1 MEINQLILIIKK
13 KLEKNIVLQNIKI
26 EDKSF
31 LHKKHLSNQEG
42 KYHLRLS
49 IKSLELKKQ
58 NKVQAYKKVYNIYFF
73 IFDDSFYWFHFYC
86 SDVC

>member
-13 KLEKNIVLQNIKI
+13 KLEKNIVLQDIKI

-31 LHKKHLSNQEG
+31 LHKKHLSNQES

-49 IKSLELKKQ
+49 IKS
-58 NKVQAYKKVYNIYFF
+58 
-73 IFDDSFYWFHFYC
+73 S
-86 SDVC
+86 

>member
-13 KLEKNIVLQNIKI
+13 KLEKNIVLQDIKI

-31 LHKKHLSNQEG
+31 LHKKHLLNQEG

-49 IKSLELKKQ
+49 IKSSELKKQ
-58 NKVQAYKKVYNIYFF
+58 NKVQAYKKVYNIINEEIKKY
-73 IFDDSFYWFHFYC
+73 IHSIQILIR
-86 SDVC
+86 

>member
-13 KLEKNIVLQNIKI
+13 KLEKNIVLQDIKI

-31 LHKKHLSNQEG
+31 LHKKHLSNQED

-58 NKVQAYKKVYNIYFF
+58 NKVQAYKKIY
-73 IFDDSFYWFHFYC
+73 SFNTNFN
-86 SDVC
+86 

>member
-13 KLEKNIVLQNIKI
+13 KLEKNIVLQDIKI

-42 KYHLRLS
+42 K
-49 IKSLELKKQ
+49 
-58 NKVQAYKKVYNIYFF
+58 
-73 IFDDSFYWFHFYC
+73 
-86 SDVC
+86 

>member
-31 LHKKHLSNQEG
+31 LHKKHLSNQED

-58 NKVQAYKKVYNIYFF
+58 NKVQAYKKIYNVINEE
-73 IFDDSFYWFHFYC
+73 IKNHIHSIQILI
-86 SDVC
+86 S

>member
-42 KYHLRLS
+42 KYHLRLN

-58 NKVQAYKKVYNIYFF
+58 KSFDFSKLFLFYKLSSSYSLTILCTKR
-73 IFDDSFYWFHFYC
+73 
-86 SDVC
+86 

>member
-58 NKVQAYKKVYNIYFF
+58 NKVQACKKVYNIINEEIKKY
-73 IFDDSFYWFHFYC
+73 IHSIQILIR
-86 SDVC
+86 

>member
-1 MEINQLILIIKK
+1 
-13 KLEKNIVLQNIKI
+13 LQDIKI

-58 NKVQAYKKVYNIYFF
+58 NKVQAYKKVYNILKEEIKKY
-73 IFDDSFYWFHFYC
+73 IHSIQILIR
-86 SDVC
+86 

>member
-1 MEINQLILIIKK
+1 
-13 KLEKNIVLQNIKI
+13 LQDIKI

-49 IKSLELKKQ
+49 IKSSELKKQ
-58 NKVQAYKKVYNIYFF
+58 NKVQAYKKVYNIINEEIKKY
-73 IFDDSFYWFHFYC
+73 IHSIQILIR
-86 SDVC
+86 

>member
-1 MEINQLILIIKK
+1 MEINQLISIIKK
-13 KLEKNIVLQNIKI
+13 KLEKNIVLQDIKI

-31 LHKKHLSNQEG
+31 LHKKHLSNQED

-58 NKVQAYKKVYNIYFF
+58 NKVQAYKKIYNIINEEIKKY
-73 IFDDSFYWFHFYC
+73 IHSIQILIR
-86 SDVC
+86 

>member
-13 KLEKNIVLQNIKI
+13 KLEKNIVLQDIKI

-58 NKVQAYKKVYNIYFF
+58 NKVQAYKKVYNNLKEEIKKY
-73 IFDDSFYWFHFYC
+73 IHSIQILIR
-86 SDVC
+86 

>member
-13 KLEKNIVLQNIKI
+13 KLEKNIVLQDIKI

-31 LHKKHLSNQEG
+31 LHKNHLSNQEG

-49 IKSLELKKQ
+49 IKSSELKKQ
-58 NKVQAYKKVYNIYFF
+58 NKVQAYKKVYNIINEEIKKY
-73 IFDDSFYWFHFYC
+73 IHSIQILIR
-86 SDVC
+86 

>member
-1 MEINQLILIIKK
+1 M
-13 KLEKNIVLQNIKI
+13 QNIKI

-58 NKVQAYKKVYNIYFF
+58 NKVQAYKKVYNIIKEEIKKY
-73 IFDDSFYWFHFYC
+73 IHSIQILIR
-86 SDVC
+86 